1 MADTTVFSY
10 VKSESETD
18 IQATLPTKIFRQAM
32 KAKNGGVFNWMCVQ
46 VSFMQP
52 NPAAGFEPSDAKQFF
67 FKNQRIMQMG
77 VIDDKGNRMLDED
90 NSQNGL
96 QDASLV
102 VKYRQRLNVEK
113 FFFRG
118 QTFCGNYNGN
128 EENEN

>member
-1 MADTTVFSY
+1 MADTTDFSY
-10 VKSESETD
+10 LKSESETD

-32 KAKNGGVFNWMCVQ
+32 KAKNGGEFNWMCVQ

-52 NPAAGFEPSDAKQFF
+52 NPAAGFEPNDAKQFF
-67 FKNQRIMQMG
+67 FENQRIMQMG
-77 VIDDKGNRMLDED
+77 VIDDKGNRLLDED
-90 NSQNGL
+90 NSQIGL